1 MKINYFHIFFIER
14 SFKVNVRLLPSVST
28 VALLVHTLVVVVAA
42 GAGLEGEVTV
52 AAVSQLTVAP
62 SLVVQI
68 RVRLGGAPG

>member
-1 MKINYFHIFFIER
+1 MRIISK